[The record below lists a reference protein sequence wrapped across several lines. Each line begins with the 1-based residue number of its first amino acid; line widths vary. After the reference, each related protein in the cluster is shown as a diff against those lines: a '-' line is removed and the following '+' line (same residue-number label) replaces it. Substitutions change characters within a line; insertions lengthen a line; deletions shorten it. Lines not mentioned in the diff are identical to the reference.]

1 MFLGEYALKFSLPHP
16 EPTCYNWRMCIIEID
31 DQTAKEIQNAAQA
44 QGVSVAEF
52 VRMRVLGK
60 DTVKNG
66 KQTDDFDFESELKG
80 LLTSGPTLPA
90 DFSRADIYTDE

>member
-1 MFLGEYALKFSLPHP
+1 MS
-16 EPTCYNWRMCIIEID
+16 TIELD
-31 DQTAKEIQNAAQA
+31 DQTAKEIRDAAQVL
-44 QGVSVAEF
+44 GVSVAEF

-60 DTVKNG
+60 SYVENG
-66 KQTDDFDFESELKG
+66 IQADDFDFESELKG

>member
-1 MFLGEYALKFSLPHP
+1 MSS
-16 EPTCYNWRMCIIEID
+16 IELD
-31 DQTAKEIQNAAQA
+31 DQTAQEIRDAAQV
-44 QGVSVAEF
+44 QGLSVAEF

-60 DTVKNG
+60 STAKDD
-66 KQTDDFDFESELKG
+66 KQTDDFDFDAELSK

>member
-1 MFLGEYALKFSLPHP
+1 MS
-16 EPTCYNWRMCIIEID
+16 TIELD
-31 DQTAKEIQNAAQA
+31 DQTAKAIQDAAKTL
-44 QGVSVAEF
+44 GVSVAEF

-60 DTVKNG
+60 STVTNG
-66 KQTDDFDFESELKG
+66 KQPDDFDFDSELDE

>member
-1 MFLGEYALKFSLPHP
+1 MS
-16 EPTCYNWRMCIIEID
+16 IIELD
-31 DQTAKEIQNAAQA
+31 DQTAKAIQDAARV

-52 VRMRVLGK
+52 VRIRVLGK
-60 DTVKNG
+60 STEKNG
-66 KQTDDFDFESELKG
+66 KQTEDFDFESELKE

>member
-1 MFLGEYALKFSLPHP
+1 MS
-16 EPTCYNWRMCIIEID
+16 TIELD
-31 DQTAKEIQNAAQA
+31 DQTAKEIRDAAQV
-44 QGVSVAEF
+44 QGVSVADF

-60 DTVKNG
+60 SSVKSG
-66 KQTDDFDFESELKG
+66 KQEDDFDFDSELDG